1 MTPTA
6 GLTEELTDA
15 LWRVA
20 RHATLPRFVERV
32 AHRAGVHL
40 DRSAYVLLAQ
50 VVDRPLR
57 IGELADRLSVDIS
70 TVSRQLQALE
80 AAGLAHR
87 ERHPTDRRG
96 WLVVADPDGTAA
108 LEAHR
113 QARREIFDELLDDLP
128 ADQVATAAAVLD
140 RLADRLATLEGCDPA

>member
-1 MTPTA
+1 MGPTA
-6 GLTEELTDA
+6 RATDELTDA

-20 RHATLPRFVERV
+20 RHASLPRFVERV
-32 AHRAGVHL
+32 AGRAGVHL

-50 VVDRPLR
+50 LVDQPKR
-57 IGELADRLSVDIS
+57 IGELADLLSVDIS

-96 WLVVADPDGTAA
+96 WLVVIDQLGADT

-113 QARREIFDELLDDLP
+113 EARREIFDELLEDLP
-128 ADQVATAAAVLD
+128 ADQVVTATAVLD
-140 RLADRLATLEGCDPA
+140 RLADRLAALDGCDPP